1 LWESVILIIICL
13 SIDEINIIYVHT
25 IESTFFFFLHG
36 RLGYLIFKYLKYMC
50 KHDYISYQQ
59 DNNNKCQ
66 VCIQAKMTKK
76 TFFKLKNS
84 ELLELVHYNIC
95 EINGMLTSG
104 GKRYFIIFIGDCSRF
119 TYFYLLRTKN
129 KVFKK
134 FKKIIKN
141 ANS

>member
-1 LWESVILIIICL
+1 
-13 SIDEINIIYVHT
+13 
-25 IESTFFFFLHG
+25 
-36 RLGYLIFKYLKYMC
+36 MC

-76 TFFKLKNS
+76 TFFKLKNY

-129 KVFKK
+129 KIFKK